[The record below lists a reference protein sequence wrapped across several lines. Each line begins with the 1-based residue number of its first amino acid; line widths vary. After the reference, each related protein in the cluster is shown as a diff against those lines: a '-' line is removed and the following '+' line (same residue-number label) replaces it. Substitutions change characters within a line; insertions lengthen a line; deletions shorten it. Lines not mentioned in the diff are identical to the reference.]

1 MISINKQTGRE
12 TNKYG
17 DLNPKIPQTMSL
29 ADITNVNINF
39 NTFIKLCIQHT
50 HDALCSVSYMLAY
63 GFN

>member
-1 MISINKQTGRE
+1 MSTNKQTGKE

-17 DLNPKIPQTMSL
+17 HLNSMISQTMSL